1 MLWWTAQNVLVT
13 AMLCGIVWAASRLL
27 RIGPVGRHALWL
39 IVLIKLLTPPLVV
52 WPWAIPG
59 RIGNSEPLSISESQV
74 SLAPSSTVAPDD
86 NWIAPPQTATE
97 SFGPAPLLVPHQKD
111 VFAPP
116 PAHRLGWLLPLG
128 GAVWL
133 AGGLGIA
140 LIQFVRVL
148 WMRRHVRCS
157 MVAPPELTQRVS
169 ALSARLGIRPVGTR
183 VVFGIGSPLIWSL
196 GRPQLLWPAE
206 LDPAGMRGDSLRGL
220 ILHELAHVRR
230 RDHWVA
236 WLELAAGCLWWWN
249 PLFWY
254 VRHQLRENAELAC
267 DGWVVQTLPAGRRA
281 YAEALLAVCEFI
293 SRRTNPMPAVG
304 VSTGG
309 RRFLER
315 RLAMILRERTPLR
328 LSRSGLLVLG
338 LLAATALPVWSQ
350 KSPDADS
357 EKPGEP
363 RSGFIAEALGRIS
376 GAARAEDPAKAD
388 EPGYEAPRDSGAETL
403 FADVVGRLQTL
414 RDLYSREGRIDDARS
429 VSVALRALERTNRSG
444 SSQVRPDP
452 GTLTAYR
459 GRVGETFVFAVT
471 GSTEGM
477 VWGSDVYTD
486 DSALAV
492 AAVHAGIV
500 QPGRH
505 EIVKVT
511 ILPGRSNYEGSNR
524 NGVESTSYGPWTG
537 SYRVEPL
544 RVASNRVAPGAIAPD
559 DLTVLHDPNTLLYFR
574 DRVGQSFT
582 FDVTGSAEGNIWGS
596 GVYTDDSP
604 LAVAAVHAG
613 VLRPGVRG
621 RIRVTILPGGQ
632 NYEGSTRNGITSLSY
647 GPFQGSYRIDGLRRT
662 LLPGGGVTPTLEHLR
677 DQVGRTINIDLTGS
691 TEGSVWGSGVYTDDS
706 SLPAAAVHAGALQ
719 SGERGRVAV
728 TILPGRDH
736 YDSSTRNGVSSG
748 SWGSWQGSFRIQRA
762 TEEGPRRTF

>member
-1 MLWWTAQNVLVT
+1 VLWWTAQNVLVT
-13 AMLCGIVWAASRLL
+13 AVLCGIVWAASRLL

-59 RIGNSEPLSISESQV
+59 RLGGTEPPPTPNVQV
-74 SLAPSSTVAPDD
+74 SLAPSSTFAPDD
-86 NWIAPPQTATE
+86 GGIALPETATE
-97 SFGPAPLLVPHQKD
+97 SFGPDLPPASHQKD
-111 VFAPP
+111 VSAPS
-116 PAHRLGWLLPLG
+116 PAHRLDWLLPFA

-133 AGGLGIA
+133 GGGLAIA
-140 LIQFVRVL
+140 LMQFLRVL
-148 WMRRHVRCS
+148 WMRRQVRRS
-157 MVAPPELTQRVS
+157 MVAPLELTQCVS
-169 ALSARLGIRPVGTR
+169 ALSARLGMRPVPTR

-196 GRPQLLWPAE
+196 GSPQLLWPAE
-206 LDPAGMRGDSLRGL
+206 LDAAGLRGDCLRGL
-220 ILHELAHVRR
+220 ILHELAHVSR

-254 VRHQLRENAELAC
+254 VRHQLRESAELAC

-315 RLAMILRERTPLR
+315 RLAMILREWTPLR

-357 EKPGEP
+357 EKPADP
-363 RSGFIAEALGRIS
+363 RSGFVAEALGRIN
-376 GAARAEDPAKAD
+376 GAARAEDLAT
-388 EPGYEAPRDSGAETL
+388 EMPRDSGAETL
-403 FADVVGRLQTL
+403 RADLIGRLQTL
-414 RDLYSREGRIDDARS
+414 RDLYTREGRADNARA
-429 VSVALRALERTNRSG
+429 VSVALRALQRTNRPT
-444 SSQVRPDP
+444 SSQIRPDP

-471 GSTEGM
+471 GSTEGSI
-477 VWGSDVYTD
+477 WGSDVYTD

-500 QPGRH
+500 QPGRRG
-505 EIVKVT
+505 IVKVT
-511 ILPGRSNYEGSNR
+511 ILPGRSNYDGTNR

-537 SYRVEPL
+537 SYRVEAL
-544 RVASNRVAPGAIAPD
+544 LVASTGVAPGAIAPG
-559 DLTVLHDPNTLLYFR
+559 DLTVLPDPNTLLNFR

-582 FDVTGSAEGNIWGS
+582 FDVTGSAEGTIWGS

-604 LAVAAVHAG
+604 IAVAAVHAG
-613 VLRPGVRG
+613 VLRAGERG

-632 NYEGSTRNGITSLSY
+632 NYEGSTRNGITSLPF
-647 GPFQGSYRIDGLRRT
+647 GPFQGSYSIDGLRRR
-662 LLPGGGVTPTLEHLR
+662 LLPAGGVTPTLEQLR
-677 DQVGRTINIDLTGS
+677 DQVGRTIYIDLTGS
-691 TEGSVWGSGVYTDDS
+691 EEGSVWGDGVYTDDS
-706 SLPAAAVHAGALQ
+706 SLPAAAVHAGVLHP
-719 SGERGRVAV
+719 GERGRVAV

-736 YDSSTRNGVSSG
+736 YESSTRNGVNSG

-762 TEEGPRRTF
+762 TAEGPRRTF